1 VDWIKFIL
9 KPSLGLGIQKSNQS
23 KFTLYVAI
31 SYDVIWRRS
40 NEVVH
45 NADPEGL
52 TDPRQIADQI
62 QKSYLTIVR
71 HGTSRFLT
79 EADCLG
85 GLPLLHQT
93 LNSTL
98 MQLLVRVLMVWLW
111 FAGII

>member
-1 VDWIKFIL
+1 M
-9 KPSLGLGIQKSNQS
+9 
-23 KFTLYVAI
+23 
-31 SYDVIWRRS
+31 

-45 NADPEGL
+45 NVDPEGL
-52 TDPRQIADQI
+52 TNPRQIAVQI

-85 GLPLLHQT
+85 GPPLLHQT

-98 MQLLVRVLMVWLW
+98 MWLSVRVLMVWLW